1 MTCVTVTVAADS
13 NCSRAD
19 GGKMILSPLREGVD
33 FWGSTSSWAD
43 HFSDGGLG
51 LAFMVVRK
59 GESQKA
65 IHRDVAFCTME
76 RVTVGSLIVVLL
88 EASVDMSS
96 LKVHHV
102 LVRESRQALFCRTDN
117 AEPMP

>member
-1 MTCVTVTVAADS
+1 MTCVTVTVAAES
-13 NCSRAD
+13 YCSRAD

-33 FWGSTSSWAD
+33 LWGNTSSWAD

-59 GESQKA
+59 GKYHTA
-65 IHRDVAFCTME
+65 IRRDVAFCTTE
-76 RVTVGSLIVVLL
+76 SLTASSLIVVLL

-96 LKVHHV
+96 LKVHFV
-102 LVRESRQALFCRTDN
+102 LSQPPSVILPHR
-117 AEPMP
+117 